1 MDRVKILPVIMAGGR
16 GTRFW
21 PLSRKNRPKQ
31 LLNLIDDKP
40 LVRLT
45 YERVLALASPEQ
57 IFISTSKELFSPLKK
72 ILSEIPKKNF
82 ILEPQPRDTAPG
94 IGLVLVEIT
103 RRANEFS
110 TEPVLAFLPSDHFI
124 KKPAE
129 FRRVLKRAGRLAKE
143 KNLIVTIGIPPT
155 FPSTGYGYIQ
165 PEQVI
170 TGYKSAYRVKR
181 FREKPGLS
189 LARRYLKMGFFWN
202 AGIFIVTPGLLWEL
216 YEKYQ
221 PEMAGV
227 LKKLTQL
234 PSSRYKSSLKKEFPR
249 LKKISFDYAIMERA
263 KQVGMVAGEFGWSDI
278 GGYYA
283 WYQLLGGEGEKNLS
297 NTELVFRA
305 SRGNLVR
312 ARKLVALVGVE
323 GLAVIETNDILLVM
337 DLKQEAELKKLVEE
351 IKARGWKKY
360 L

>member
-1 MDRVKILPVIMAGGR
+1 MSRIKILPVIMAGGR

-45 YERVLALASPEQ
+45 YERLLPLARPEQ
-57 IFISTSKELFSPLKK
+57 IFISTSKELFAPLRKV
-72 ILSEIPKKNF
+72 LPEIEEKNF
-82 ILEPQPRDTAPG
+82 ILEPEPRDTAPG

-110 TEPVLAFLPSDHFI
+110 AEPVLAFLPSDHYI
-124 KKPAE
+124 KKPGE
-129 FRRVLKRAGRLAKE
+129 FRRVLKRAGKLAKE

-155 FPSTGYGYIQ
+155 YPSTAYGYIQ
-165 PEQVI
+165 PKGAVP
-170 TGYKSAYRVKR
+170 GYSSAYLVKR
-181 FREKPGLS
+181 FREKPNLS

-216 YEKYQ
+216 YEKHQ
-221 PEMAGV
+221 PQMAKI
-227 LKKLTQL
+227 LKKLAQL
-234 PSSRYKSSLKKEFPR
+234 PSSRFKAELKKQFPG
-249 LKKISFDYAIMERA
+249 LQKISFDYAIMERA

-297 NTELVFRA
+297 NTALVFRA

-323 GLAVIETNDILLVM
+323 GLAVIETDDALLVM
-337 DLKQEAELKKLVEE
+337 NLKQEGELKKLVEE
-351 IKARGWKKY
+351 LKARGWDKY